1 MTVPRRFPFGAG
13 SGASTRRPACSRKSS
28 SHRPVPK
35 PVGFVPPMNLS
46 LRHVRRVIREVPEH
60 GKLAYCLLRDPR
72 VPAAPKVALLAAVG
86 VIVSPL
92 DLPAWLPVIGE
103 LDVLALGV
111 LAVKTFVEACP
122 EEVVAENRAAL
133 RTGTSIWDTDRT
145 MAVERVR
152 AGLLR
157 WMQKGR
163 LRLKER
169 QSRAG

>member
-1 MTVPRRFPFGAG
+1 
-13 SGASTRRPACSRKSS
+13 
-28 SHRPVPK
+28 
-35 PVGFVPPMNLS
+35 MNLS
-46 LRHVRRVIREVPEH
+46 LRHVRRVIREVPEQ

-72 VPAAPKVALLAAVG
+72 VPAAPKMALLAAVG

-103 LDVLALGV
+103 LDMLALGI

-122 EEVVAENRAAL
+122 DEIVAENRAAL
-133 RTGTSIWDTDRT
+133 RAGSSTWDADRLR
-145 MAVERVR
+145 AGQRLQ

-157 WMQKGR
+157 AVQNGR